1 MAIVVKAWAKKLV
14 GHLVVMEI
22 RSMLPARNVAL
33 TAFLVALLA
42 ASHSPSARAAFG
54 ITSVSGAIELP
65 GPPPPSVLPG
75 GNESPLALVFPEVI
89 SGTVVATGAH
99 PLGLDV
105 DHDGSNVVAA
115 PTISGN
121 VVNPLLVDTTIP
133 TGAGFNSYLLSFDP
147 IGAPFF
153 AFYVATINFDNPI
166 IGVQLFSDG
175 FALQKPTGTGYVGT
189 LEQGD
194 VQVGINGGPP
204 LAYYPGGVDF
214 RGVEEDAFVLSIT
227 GNTIIVAGSTSGPEI
242 DQIRI
247 LTAPTITGGLPE
259 PAAATTWALIAI
271 CCGAIGRK
279 RTKSC

>member
-1 MAIVVKAWAKKLV
+1 MEFKL
-14 GHLVVMEI
+14 
-22 RSMLPARNVAL
+22 MLPVRQLVL
-33 TAFLVALLA
+33 TASLVALIA
-42 ASHSPSARAAFG
+42 ALQVQPADAAFG
-54 ITSVSGAIELP
+54 IASVAGAIELP
-65 GPPPPSVLPG
+65 GPPPPSVLNGDPNGAQEG
-75 GNESPLALVFPEVI
+75 GLPIIFPEVLNA
-89 SGTVVATGAH
+89 TVVATVAH

-133 TGAGFNSYLLSFDP
+133 VGAGFNSYLLHFDP
-147 IGAPFF
+147 VAKPFF

-166 IGVQLFSDG
+166 IGVQLFSSAFD
-175 FALQKPTGTGYVGT
+175 LNKPSGTPYKGT

-214 RGVEEDAFVLSIT
+214 RGVEEDAFILSII
-227 GNTIIVAGSTSGPEI
+227 GNTLILAGSTSGPEI

-247 LTAPTITGGLPE
+247 LTAPTLGPPVPE
-259 PAAATTWALIAI
+259 PATALTWAIIAI
-271 CCGAIGRK
+271 TCGGVFVR
-279 RTKSC
+279 RRSLVCSC